1 MDSLIDSR
9 YPIEGFFIRRPE
21 FIKVYRRVEKIAAE
35 LLEEDGYQP
44 VLFPTLIPEGVI
56 SKEVRHIRGFRPAVY
71 WVTEIGRGKKLKERL
86 ALAISSETI
95 FCLAFKNWLA
105 DGQSLPF
112 KFYQQRTVFRGEH
125 KKISPLLREKE
136 FLWIEAHTAFRSEK
150 ECLNQ
155 TERDRRIINKLLEK
169 FDLQAN
175 FVKRADDD
183 RCPGAEITYGF
194 DLSMPDGSKNQI
206 ASTHFLGQKFSR
218 AFGVKRDDDRNS
230 FIFQTSFGIG
240 FSRIIAALMAYG
252 KI

>member
-1 MDSLIDSR
+1 M
-9 YPIEGFFIRRPE
+9 
-21 FIKVYRRVEKIAAE
+21 
-35 LLEEDGYQP
+35 
-44 VLFPTLIPEGVI
+44 
-56 SKEVRHIRGFRPAVY
+56 
-71 WVTEIGRGKKLKERL
+71 
-86 ALAISSETI
+86 
-95 FCLAFKNWLA
+95 
-105 DGQSLPF
+105 
-112 KFYQQRTVFRGEH
+112 
-125 KKISPLLREKE
+125 
-136 FLWIEAHTAFRSEK
+136 WIEAHTAFRSEK